1 MFGILTC
8 ELVAIAGV
16 NCFCKLL
23 YKEYNNKNYKMISK
37 TQISKRILKKK
48 NPEIV
53 NTILMAKK
61 NNLLDLA
68 KRLSGPISKYTKIN
82 LEDLNNYDEK
92 KIMVVGKVLGS
103 GEIDKQIKVSALG
116 FSKQAEEKLIKA
128 NCEIKTIKDEMESNN
143 KLEGVK
149 II

>member
-1 MFGILTC
+1 
-8 ELVAIAGV
+8 
-16 NCFCKLL
+16 
-23 YKEYNNKNYKMISK
+23 MISK
-37 TQISKRILKKK
+37 TQISKRTLRKK

-53 NTILMAKK
+53 KTILMAKK
-61 NNLLDLA
+61 NNLLELA

-82 LEDLNNYDEK
+82 LEELNKLDDK
-92 KIMVVGKVLGS
+92 KVMVVGKVLGS

-128 NCEIKTIKDEMESNN
+128 NCEVKTIKDEIESNN